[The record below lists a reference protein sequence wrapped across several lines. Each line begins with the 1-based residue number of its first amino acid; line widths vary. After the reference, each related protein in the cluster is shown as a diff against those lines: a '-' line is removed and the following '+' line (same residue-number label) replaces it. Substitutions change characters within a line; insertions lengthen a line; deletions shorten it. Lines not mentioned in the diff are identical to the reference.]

1 MEDATA
7 NIHEIWKIINK
18 NMGKVENR
26 PFKWSVP
33 DGADDAVTEQ
43 MNQTAL
49 FIRIAICR
57 FCLEKDEKT
66 VSMRPAQGQSHRYR
80 FFLWR

>member
-33 DGADDAVTEQ
+33 DGADDAVTER

-57 FCLEKDEKT
+57 FCLEREKT

>member
-7 NIHEIWKIINK
+7 NIHDIWKIINK

-33 DGADDAVTEQ
+33 DGADDAVTER

-57 FCLEKDEKT
+57 FCLEREKNGIDA
-66 VSMRPAQGQSHRYR
+66 SGARPIASIP

>member
-1 MEDATA
+1 
-7 NIHEIWKIINK
+7 
-18 NMGKVENR
+18 MGKVENR

-33 DGADDAVTEQ
+33 DGADDAVTER

-57 FCLEKDEKT
+57 FCLERERK
-66 VSMRPAQGQSHRYR
+66 RYR
-80 FFLWR
+80 CVWRKAKRLDTVFFLEVTPGFEPPWGGLASC